1 MKKTT
6 KTTAKKKAKKKA
18 PKKKAAA
25 KKKPAKKAA
34 PKKKAAAK
42 KTTSLLTKETV
53 KRVGEALEA
62 AGLEGRVVELEE
74 KAGSAEDA
82 AKALGVELGSIVK
95 SLVFLIG
102 EQPVLALVAG
112 DHECRPEN
120 LPRALNL
127 EGDVH
132 KADADE
138 VRAASGFSIGG
149 VAPVGLALELP
160 MVIDVS
166 LKRFET
172 LYAAAGHPRCVFS
185 ASVIELKRLTQGI
198 VSYNIAVPR

>member
-6 KTTAKKKAKKKA
+6 KKKTTKKTKKKTKKKTA
-18 PKKKAAA
+18 PKKAVK
-25 KKKPAKKAA
+25 KKAA
-34 PKKKAAAK
+34 PKKQAATK
-42 KTTSLLTKETV
+42 KTTSLMTKETV

-62 AGLEGRVVELEE
+62 AGLEGRVVELGE
-74 KAGSAEDA
+74 KARTAEDA

-127 EGDVH
+127 EGNVH

-149 VAPVGLALELP
+149 VAPVGLALDLP

-185 ASVIELKRLTQGI
+185 ASVIELKRLTKGI
-198 VSYNIAVPR
+198 VSYNIAEPR

>member
-1 MKKTT
+1 MKKT
-6 KTTAKKKAKKKA
+6 KKKAKKKA
-18 PKKKAAA
+18 AA
-25 KKKPAKKAA
+25 KE
-34 PKKKAAAK
+34 
-42 KTTSLLTKETV
+42 TTSLLTKETV
-53 KRVGEALEA
+53 KRVAAALEA
-62 AGLEGRVVELEE
+62 AGLEGRIVELQE
-74 KAGSAEDA
+74 KARTAEDA
-82 AKALGVELGSIVK
+82 AKALGVEKGSIVK

-112 DHECRPEN
+112 DHVCRPEN

-127 EGDVH
+127 EGDVR

-138 VRAASGFSIGG
+138 VQAASGFSIGG

-172 LYAAAGHPRCVFS
+172 LYAAAGHPGCVFS
-185 ASVIELKRLTQGI
+185 ASVTELKRLTKGI
-198 VSYNIAVPR
+198 VSYNIAQPR